1 MQLWKSQV
9 WIFFTKPLSWIYQ
22 AGVAVRYT
30 LYQKGIFRS
39 HSLSVKVISV
49 GNITV
54 GGTGKTPLV
63 CMIARMLQKEDYRIG
78 ILSRGYGR
86 ADKSIRVV
94 SDGTSI
100 KANCQDAGDE
110 PYFMAQKLPGVSITV
125 SADRYQAGETALSS
139 QKRDVFILDDGFQ
152 HWRLNRDFNIV
163 TMDSKNPWGNG
174 HLLPSGPLREPLKS
188 LKRASVIVL
197 TGPQENQNAAQVIPI
212 IQKYTSAP
220 VFQSYHRPIH
230 WINLKTQKTHPL
242 EFLKGKQAVAFAGIG
257 KPEAFQST
265 LKSLNVIVRDFITF
279 CDHHWYSEKDLQ
291 TIQKK
296 SIALGVDA
304 IVTTEKDA
312 VRLNHLPPK
321 ILPIFTL
328 SIELTLLGDADRFR
342 QHLLSVFHS

>member
-1 MQLWKSQV
+1 MKVWNSQI
-9 WIFFTKPLSWIYQ
+9 WIFFTKPLSLIYK
-22 AGVAVRYT
+22 AGIAVLYAI
-30 LYQKGIFRS
+30 YQKGIFRS
-39 HSLSVKVISV
+39 HSLPVKVISV
-49 GNITV
+49 GNITL

-63 CMIARMLQKEDYRIG
+63 CMIAQMLQKEGYRVG

-110 PYFMAQKLPGVSITV
+110 PYFMAQKLQGISITV
-125 SADRYQAGETALSS
+125 GADRYRVGEMALAS
-139 QKRDVFILDDGFQ
+139 QKRDVLILDDGFQ
-152 HWRLNRDFNIV
+152 HRRLNRDFNIV

-197 TGPQENQNAAQVIPI
+197 TGPQKNQNVAHVIPI
-212 IQKYTSAP
+212 IQKHTSAP
-220 VFQSYHRPIH
+220 VFQSYHKPIL
-230 WINLKTQKTHPL
+230 WVNLKTQKTQPL
-242 EFLKGKQAVAFAGIG
+242 EFLKGKQVVVFAGIG
-257 KPEAFQST
+257 KPEAFRST
-265 LKSLNVIVRDFITF
+265 LESLNIIVLDFIKF
-279 CDHHWYSEKDLQ
+279 RDHYWYSEKDLQ
-291 TIQKK
+291 LIQKK
-296 SIALGVDA
+296 SIALSVDA

-312 VRLNHLPPK
+312 VRLNSLSLG
-321 ILPIFTL
+321 ILPIFSL